1 MEILIGIAL
10 VVLII
15 YGLIKLIIW
24 ITPIIAKGFLIVLVA
39 GGIAGLVVGT
49 IYGIKNYMLSIHE
62 NISNK
67 AFKIAMLFITSLFIL
82 MFLFVIGSI
91 GYGIVQDNWIGNY
104 VLNKDNVVIETE
116 TFTNKIVD
124 ADGLNVRARP
134 SSDSSIKFV
143 LYRNTTVKVSNKGK
157 SGNWVKIN
165 HNGQEGYVNQTFLK
179 EAK

>member
-1 MEILIGIAL
+1 VEILIGIAL

-67 AFKIAMLFITSLFIL
+67 AFKAAMMFITSLFIL
-82 MFLFVIGSI
+82 MLLFVIAYS
-91 GYGIVQDNWIGNY
+91 V
-104 VLNKDNVVIETE
+104 
-116 TFTNKIVD
+116 
-124 ADGLNVRARP
+124 
-134 SSDSSIKFV
+134 
-143 LYRNTTVKVSNKGK
+143 
-157 SGNWVKIN
+157 
-165 HNGQEGYVNQTFLK
+165 LK